1 MREFLGE
8 RENWTWGW
16 SRMQGF
22 RMTGKINGGIF
33 LGKILR
39 TRGRFMKGVL
49 QKREVRVDKERCF
62 GGYYTYGRG

>member
-1 MREFLGE
+1 
-8 RENWTWGW
+8 
-16 SRMQGF
+16 MQGF

-49 QKREVRVDKERCF
+49 QKREVRVDKERFF